1 MSKFDD
7 MIRGLQD
14 TEVPQNV
21 RTRTRETFSKL
32 PDKQEKQVVRDKFWM
47 KYAATAAA
55 VMIVGTGFCY
65 TNPIL
70 AAKIPFIGKIFT
82 EVQQIV
88 TFSGTFDDKA
98 EVLNTEGSSEVEIQ
112 NPMYI
117 AESDGI
123 TITASEV
130 YCDGLS
136 IFLTAEVNMEQGGL
150 DNIAGNLLYLDG
162 SWKIAGDKEEK
173 MMVNNNLEGKVIDDH
188 TFVGMLKLD
197 LDKADVQNGVCD
209 LQLSMI
215 GYDDLDELDAED
227 ISASHKYS
235 AEWNLSVPFTVDTEA
250 AKTIEINKESN
261 GYCLRKIFVSP
272 YQVIAYTDVP
282 YTECEITKEDYAEA
296 VKEKTGSVSGDIGL
310 TYEEY
315 VEEMGKSYATS
326 CTLIYNQNGEMVTP
340 REDIRGRSVY
350 AVQGMDISKLYIY
363 VFDDLD
369 AFGEVY
375 ENGMDC
381 DAVNQ
386 AVLFAEVDVN

>member
-21 RTRTRETFSKL
+21 RARTRETFSKL
-32 PDKQEKQVVRDKFWM
+32 PDKQEKSVVRDKFWM
-47 KYAATAAA
+47 KYAAAAAA
-55 VMIVGTGFCY
+55 VMIMGTGFFY
-65 TNPIL
+65 TNPAL
-70 AAKIPFIGKIFT
+70 AAKIPIIGKIFT
-82 EVQQIV
+82 EVQQTV

-98 EVLNTEGSSEVEIQ
+98 EVLNTEGSSEAEIQ
-112 NPMYI
+112 KSMYV

-136 IFLTAEVNMEQGGL
+136 VFLTAEVNMEQGGL
-150 DNIAGNLLYLDG
+150 AHIAGDLLYLEG
-162 SWKIAGDKEEK
+162 NWKLAGDNEEK
-173 MMVNNNLEGKVIDDH
+173 MLVNNNLEGKVIDDQ

-197 LDKADVQNGVCD
+197 LDEADMQNGVCD
-209 LQLSMI
+209 LRLSMI
-215 GYDDLDELDAED
+215 GYDALNELDAED
-227 ISASHKYS
+227 ISVSHKYN

-261 GYCLRKIFVSP
+261 GYCLRKVFVSP
-272 YQVIAYTDVP
+272 YQVICYTDVP
-282 YTECEITKEDYAEA
+282 YTEHEITKEDYKE
-296 VKEKTGSVSGDIGL
+296 VMKEKTGSISDDIGL

-326 CTLIYNQNGEMVTP
+326 CTLIYNQNGERVTP

-369 AFGEVY
+369 AFGNVY
-375 ENGMDC
+375 ENGMDS

>member
-65 TNPIL
+65 TNPAL

-82 EVQQIV
+82 EVQQTV

-130 YCDGLS
+130 YCD
-136 IFLTAEVNMEQGGL
+136 
-150 DNIAGNLLYLDG
+150 
-162 SWKIAGDKEEK
+162 
-173 MMVNNNLEGKVIDDH
+173 
-188 TFVGMLKLD
+188 
-197 LDKADVQNGVCD
+197 
-209 LQLSMI
+209 
-215 GYDDLDELDAED
+215 
-227 ISASHKYS
+227 
-235 AEWNLSVPFTVDTEA
+235 
-250 AKTIEINKESN
+250 
-261 GYCLRKIFVSP
+261 
-272 YQVIAYTDVP
+272 
-282 YTECEITKEDYAEA
+282 
-296 VKEKTGSVSGDIGL
+296 
-310 TYEEY
+310 
-315 VEEMGKSYATS
+315 
-326 CTLIYNQNGEMVTP
+326 
-340 REDIRGRSVY
+340 
-350 AVQGMDISKLYIY
+350 
-363 VFDDLD
+363 
-369 AFGEVY
+369 
-375 ENGMDC
+375 
-381 DAVNQ
+381 
-386 AVLFAEVDVN
+386 

>member
-32 PDKQEKQVVRDKFWM
+32 PDNQEKQVVRDKFWM

-65 TNPIL
+65 TNPAL

-82 EVQQIV
+82 EVQQTV

-136 IFLTAEVNMEQGGL
+136 IFLTAEVNMEQGGF
-150 DNIAGNLLYLDG
+150 DNISGNLLYLEG
-162 SWKIAGDKEEK
+162 SWKLAGDNEGK
-173 MMVNNNLEGKVIDDH
+173 MLVNNNLEGKVIDNQ

-197 LDKADVQNGVCD
+197 LDEADLQNGVCD

-215 GYDDLDELDAED
+215 GYDDLNELDADD
-227 ISASHKYS
+227 ISAFHKYN

-261 GYCLRKIFVSP
+261 GYCLRKVFVSP
-272 YQVIAYTDVP
+272 YQVITYTDVP
-282 YTECEITKEDYAEA
+282 YTECEITKEDYKE
-296 VKEKTGSVSGDIGL
+296 VIKEKTGGISDDIGL

-375 ENGMDC
+375 DNGMDC